1 MRDEFIV
8 KRDYEREEKLK
19 NILLDLESRLDNGED
34 ERTLSDKFAEANMLV
49 STEGR
54 IIDANLITYYYEWTS
69 MEGLVG
75 ELTMSVPRITDFDKS
90 ELVEFITW
98 LRKVIHDEISLEDI
112 DFEYFTNFYHLF
124 FEINFPYDDTLF
136 DDVFGDMEVDAL
148 VDKMITSV
156 QEKKNVIYL

>member
-1 MRDEFIV
+1 
-8 KRDYEREEKLK
+8 
-19 NILLDLESRLDNGED
+19 
-34 ERTLSDKFAEANMLV
+34 MLV

-90 ELVEFITW
+90 ELVEFIPW

-112 DFEYFTNFYHLF
+112 DLENFTNFYHLF